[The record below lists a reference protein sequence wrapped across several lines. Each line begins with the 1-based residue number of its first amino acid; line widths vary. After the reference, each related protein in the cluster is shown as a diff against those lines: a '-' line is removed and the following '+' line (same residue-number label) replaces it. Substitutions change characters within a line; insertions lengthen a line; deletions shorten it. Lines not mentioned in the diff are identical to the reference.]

1 MQKQD
6 KNFSVD
12 SAFLPRDISGLYRF
26 SEAAAY
32 RNTEYLKYQEDIP
45 TLKAF
50 DISILHTTSRGRG
63 DFIDWIEPDD
73 IHSKCFS
80 VCIDSSNLLDVS
92 FN

>member
-6 KNFSVD
+6 KKFSVD
-12 SAFLPRDISGLYRF
+12 SAFLPRGISGLYRI

-32 RNTEYLKYQEDIP
+32 RNAEYLKYQEDIP
-45 TLKAF
+45 TLEAF
-50 DISILHTTSRGRG
+50 DISILNTTSRGRG

-80 VCIDSSNLLDVS
+80 VCIDSSNLLDVK